1 MPRSVGGDHILK
13 GNSPTEIP
21 RSAKKSPDRNR
32 DVQNFRLRLFQ
43 FRRFNENGAEPRIQ
57 VGVAIAPP
65 FLCSLGPA
73 RVRPGPRPPTHRR
86 GHLGRHYGGRQLQRS
101 QKAGEAVAV
110 TRETRAGRLV
120 GDVRVLSTE

>member
-65 FLCSLGPA
+65 FLYSTPLVLLPHVLYVTTYMLSKAVLYGLVAITMSYYIRSTLIIA
-73 RVRPGPRPPTHRR
+73 RACAFYTM
-86 GHLGRHYGGRQLQRS
+86 YDEYQY
-101 QKAGEAVAV
+101 
-110 TRETRAGRLV
+110 
-120 GDVRVLSTE
+120 LS